1 MAHVLSM
8 IELGA
13 SDSGRFGKNSE
24 ARPAVPRFSIYCTTG
39 ESTQGSPHFLTY
51 TAVELIEKIIRVH
64 AKEGLKPKMFSYVPL
79 T

>member
-8 IELGA
+8 NELGA

-24 ARPAVPRFSIYCTTG
+24 ASPAVPRFSIYCTTG
-39 ESTQGSPHFLTY
+39 QSTQGSPHFLTY
-51 TAVELIEKIIRVH
+51 TAVEVIENVIRVH